1 MKEGGSDQT
10 YPKTGVQSIVDSI
23 VTSIGGG
30 ADLKVGEEVE
40 SLDVKEKGVEIST
53 NRGNYT
59 AEFVVY
65 SSFASEL
72 PKLVGNLPSGYVSSL
87 SKIKRINSMTLWLG
101 LKKKIFP
108 EQGSEIWAESPPY
121 SWVVPTSNYDPYLA
135 PKDKQLVG
143 FAFIFPGEFD
153 VEKEKKKCLGMIYST
168 MPEIEKNVDF
178 MHVQALVPEKAVW
191 TVGSQFAEVKTPLKR
206 LFLVG
211 TDTEKRSMGVT
222 RASYSVVKLLSAL
235 KEDKF
240 IQ

>member
-1 MKEGGSDQT
+1 
-10 YPKTGVQSIVDSI
+10 VDSV
-23 VTSIGGG
+23 VTSIGGR
-30 ADLKVGEEVE
+30 ADLKTGEEVR
-40 SLDVKEKGVEIST
+40 SVGVKEKGVEVST
-53 NRGNYT
+53 SRDNYT
-59 AEFVVY
+59 ADFVVY

-72 PKLVGNLPSGYVSSL
+72 PELVKDLPSEYSKSL
-87 SKIKRINSMTLWLG
+87 SKIRRINSMTIWLG
-101 LKKKIFP
+101 LKKKIFA
-108 EQGSEIWAESPPY
+108 EQGSEIWAEAAPY

-153 VEKEKKKCLGMIYST
+153 VEKEKKKCLEMIYST
-168 MPEIEKNVDF
+168 MPEIEKSVDF

-191 TVGSQFAEVKTPLKR
+191 TVGAQFAGVKTPLER
-206 LFLVG
+206 LYLVG